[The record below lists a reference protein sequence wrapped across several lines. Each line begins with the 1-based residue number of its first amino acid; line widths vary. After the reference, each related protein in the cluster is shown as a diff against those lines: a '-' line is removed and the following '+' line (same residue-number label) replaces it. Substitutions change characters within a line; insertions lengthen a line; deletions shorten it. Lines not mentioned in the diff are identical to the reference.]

1 MTEAIKAESWRFC
14 VAPMLDWTDRWCR
27 HFHRL
32 LTKRARLYT
41 EMIAAPALLY
51 GDRRRLLGYEP
62 GVNPCALQLGGSDP
76 QLLARCARWGEEA
89 GYDEINLNCGCP
101 SEKVQSGSFGAV
113 LMLRPALVADCVKAM
128 QDAVSVPVTVKHRI
142 GVDRSVSYEFVRD
155 FVGKLYEAGVRVF
168 IVHARAAWLQ
178 GLSPKENRDVP
189 PLDRGLAARLKEDFP
204 HAVLVVNGGLRTLE
218 ECRSELERFDGVM
231 VGREAYNNPWL
242 LSRVDEVLWGS
253 RPEGKS
259 RTDVI
264 REMADYIAGVQEEEP
279 LAARTAANHLMGIAQ
294 GLAGARA
301 WRRELTS
308 PESWRHLRAREIIL
322 SAWRHVAD
330 PGARAGA

>member
-1 MTEAIKAESWRFC
+1 MTEAIKPESWRFC

-32 LTKRARLYT
+32 LTRRARLYT

-51 GDRRRLLGYEP
+51 GDRRRLLGYEQ

-76 QLLARCARWGEEA
+76 KLLAKCARWGEEA

-113 LMLRPALVADCVKAM
+113 LMLRPALVADCVRAM

-155 FVGKLYEAGVRVF
+155 FVGTLYEAGVRVF

-204 HAVLVVNGGLRTLE
+204 QAVIVVNGGLRTLE
-218 ECRSELERFDGVM
+218 ECRSELQRFDGVM

-242 LSRVDEVLWGS
+242 LSRVDEVLWDS
-253 RPEGKS
+253 RPSGIS

-308 PESWRHLRAREIIL
+308 PESWRRLRAREIIL

-330 PGARAGA
+330 PGVRS